1 MERRRRDGDGLLDSI
16 LELRRLFFFFFLSF
30 LRSFLLFFLL
40 LRFLRRSLSS
50 SLSDADDADDADPS
64 EDTERDRFL
73 LSFTN
78 SIDVLVNIP
87 IIIIILLDTY
97 KQHQVGV

>member
-1 MERRRRDGDGLLDSI
+1 MEMDFWIRYWSYVDS
-16 LELRRLFFFFFLSF
+16 
-30 LRSFLLFFLL
+30 SFLLLSFCDPFTLLLL